1 MVVVTK
7 APHLQFV
14 GPITSI
20 LVPVIHMMKLKVK
33 FKDGWHLP
41 IFQGK

>member
-20 LVPVIHMMKLKVK
+20 LIPVIHMMKLKVK
-33 FKDGWHLP
+33 DGWYLP